1 MVSTSADPE
10 TFADTELPEGL
21 TLRRAH
27 ESLET
32 VSSSTTTFRLL
43 VTNRNTEIIDIQ
55 IKAGE
60 RIILVPPDDKTVC
73 TVETFIIVI
82 GSLCC
87 LLPMGEVILRPRD
100 YLVTRDLEAP
110 VNLVARSDVTLLYI
124 TSTPFFHEISNN
136 IQQLMRLAVDI
147 EEKDGYTADHCGRIQ
162 KLSYL
167 TATELGLPPRQLNL
181 LDYGAYLHDV
191 GKIKVPLSIL
201 QKPGKLDRD
210 EWQIIQ
216 QHPSFGRELLEP
228 TFMKE
233 AGKIVEQ
240 HHERLDG
247 SGYPFG
253 LMGEE
258 ILPESYIV
266 AVADTYDAMTTD
278 RPYRKALRPEVAF
291 AELERYSNIHY
302 PAEVVRA
309 FASAVEKASFK
320 I

>member
-1 MVSTSADPE
+1 MSASADPE
-10 TFADTELPEGL
+10 TFADMTLPEGL

-32 VSSSTTTFRLL
+32 VSSSSTAFRLL
-43 VTNRNTEIIDIQ
+43 VTSYDTEIIDIQ
-55 IKAGE
+55 VKAGE
-60 RIILVPPDDKTVC
+60 QIILVPPDDKTLNVI
-73 TVETFIIVI
+73 ETFMVLT
-82 GSLCC
+82 GSFRCMLAT
-87 LLPMGEVILRPRD
+87 GEVVLRPRD
-100 YLVTRDLEAP
+100 YLVTQ
-110 VNLVARSDVTLLYI
+110 NLAVPTNLIAQGDGALLYV
-124 TSTPFFHEISNN
+124 TSKPFFHEISDN

-147 EEKDGYTADHCGRIQ
+147 EEKDGYTADHCKRIQ
-162 KLSYL
+162 SLSYL
-167 TATELGLPPRQLNL
+167 TAAELGLSPYQLHL

-201 QKPGKLDRD
+201 QKPSKLDRD

-216 QHPSFGRELLEP
+216 RHPSFGRELLEP
-228 TFMKE
+228 TFMKD

-253 LMGEE
+253 LAGEDV
-258 ILPESYIV
+258 LLESYIV

-278 RPYRKALRPEVAF
+278 RPYRKALPPEVAF
-291 AELERYSNIHY
+291 AELERYSGQHY

-309 FASAVEKASFK
+309 FASAVKRVGFSV
-320 I
+320 